1 MISTKD
7 LSGLPNAERLKNF
20 CKGLA
25 ALDIIMVEEEWSFIR
40 HYTYNPAWR
49 KGKEAFFATDGSDQS
64 MIVLFAPEG
73 CVINGVDSELYD
85 WEEKFPRIEDLTD
98 GMPPALQKLMGSRE
112 VKKMK
117 STFCVWTED
126 GSTWHCNPMDG
137 EDASKDL
144 LPLIDGDPQTYVE
157 YAQKHE
163 ARFVK
168 LLIQQN
174 EMGGKRKLAA
184 AAKQLEQVQSRIAE
198 LSRYIKRL
206 YEDNVNGKISDE
218 RFMEMSA
225 DYEAE
230 QRELKDR
237 AAALQGE
244 LDKAQ
249 EATVN
254 AEKFMSVVR
263 KYLSIE
269 ELTHTLLREMVEK
282 IVVYECEYDEN
293 EVRRQRIDI
302 YYSFVGKIDLPEE

>member
-1 MISTKD
+1 MQ
-7 LSGLPNAERLKNF
+7 R
-20 CKGLA
+20 
-25 ALDIIMVEEEWSFIR
+25 
-40 HYTYNPAWR
+40 
-49 KGKEAFFATDGSDQS
+49 
-64 MIVLFAPEG
+64 
-73 CVINGVDSELYD
+73 
-85 WEEKFPRIEDLTD
+85 
-98 GMPPALQKLMGSRE
+98 
-112 VKKMK
+112 
-117 STFCVWTED
+117 
-126 GSTWHCNPMDG
+126 
-137 EDASKDL
+137 
-144 LPLIDGDPQTYVE
+144 
-157 YAQKHE
+157 
-163 ARFVK
+163 
-168 LLIQQN
+168 
-174 EMGGKRKLAA
+174 
-184 AAKQLEQVQSRIAE
+184 RIAE

-230 QRELKDR
+230 QRELKEK

-254 AEKFMSVVR
+254 AEKFMNVVR